1 MTRFPGE
8 MDSHRGRIVYQRA
21 WLNANLSMKTL
32 ISAFTATLAITMA
45 ASAAPR
51 LVVST
56 PSLVPESQIDLVLD
70 SPVTG
75 ITDLGK
81 TVTNTWLEIQP
92 ALPGKL
98 LWKAQNIAQFI
109 PEQAPAIGATYT
121 FSIPKNR
128 KHLDQSV
135 VPAGKFATLASE
147 SFRITAANSPD
158 RWNDDYSPSTSPW
171 LIIFNDAVDPD
182 SAGNFISF
190 TSKSGQRI
198 AAKLERPTVTRA
210 GYYATSARPWEFRFP
225 NAIVPPT
232 TPESVSPCVL
242 LATPISP
249 LPPGDGWAVSTLK
262 GLPNESAAARTIE
275 DGTYEIGN
283 IEPFKVT
290 KIAAVQNPSDPR
302 KLVLDFNQPLS
313 ASLPIDFLAKCVEM
327 NPRPENLRAEVKG
340 KQITLTGDFAD
351 LTKATVTLRPPFTSA
366 NGFDLEGTVTQE
378 VTFGHFVPVLSF
390 PSQDQAQLANGS
402 REYRMLTLNLENTRL
417 RIKKLSGADQVR
429 TFQGYRHVTGNGHD
443 GEPIQPTITL
453 PYSLVVGEPV
463 ADLTLP
469 LATPLDSTKI
479 TTLKWAEILP
489 KDTRNG
495 TYFLEATGTILPGY
509 DGKGSAPTTQ
519 AIIQLTDIGLAWKV
533 TAKDAFVYAFSC
545 DTGTP
550 LPGVKIEI
558 FGEDAASLE
567 SATTDASGI
576 AKLLRTPNTR
586 TLRASLG
593 GDDYLTA
600 FDSTLNTVGLWH
612 FPIRYSYT
620 KPAEFSRKA
629 FLFTDRSLYRP
640 GETVRIK
647 GIVRSQRGNDIEPAQ
662 ASPARVVIIDPTDK
676 EIHTSP
682 VTISTSGSF
691 DFTYTLPLGKTGNH
705 QIRLEYPEE
714 LAQAEALGEND
725 WEKQEAITESAR
737 FELPLRVEEFRRNAF
752 EVAQTIA
759 AVAPGATSLAT
770 DLSATYYQGQPV
782 AAGQVKYFSRITAQN
797 PYPERFRDFLFGNHR
812 TDDWTYWYHYFGY
825 RPDDEEHAAQVSQI
839 QGETHLSA
847 QGKVTL
853 TTEIPQAEFPT
864 AREVTISSEVTDANN
879 QTLTSTTTATVHP
892 ASVYI
897 GISRNDSLIR
907 AGDTVSL
914 KIVATDTTG
923 EPFKSTVKVT
933 ATLTREVNT
942 AVKSRTDTGATTTR
956 NDVTEETVMTSE
968 LTLDPA
974 ASAAQGT
981 LLDLTPKS
989 NGKHFLT
996 LRGTDPEGR
1005 AFATVTYFDVYGT
1018 DEYPWLY
1025 EDGLRVKLVAE
1036 KKSYKPGET
1045 ARVLVLSPIEG
1056 TALVTVEREK
1066 VLRSFLV
1073 PLKSDKPV
1081 IEIPLTEAD
1090 APNAFISILI
1100 IKGAK
1105 ESAREHKE
1113 PQLRLGYCELI
1124 VENLRDKLAVN
1135 IDTGTASHRPGDEVI
1150 LTGSVALA
1158 DGQPAAGAEVT
1169 LYAEDEG
1176 MLAVMGYQT
1185 PKPMDYFYQPRTLDV
1200 DSGTSFETF
1209 ISEDPEKQLF
1219 TNKGFFIGGG
1229 GDLSKLADLLRKNFD
1244 PCATWAPALVT
1255 DVSGKFTHTFKLPD
1269 TLTRYRLI
1277 AIAHQDAARFGHT
1290 ESSLLVKKDLMLEPK
1305 TPRFANQSDTF
1316 QSQVLVQNASTFTGT
1331 WEVTSRSET
1340 PCVTATGPV
1349 SQTVTLAPGASTT
1362 VIFPTR
1368 ADHTGEAVLTFQA
1381 TPISLVDTSLT
1392 TDLKRNLSDAV
1403 ESRFAVQYPMP
1414 LLRQTKLVR
1423 LQETGKTIDLRDQ
1436 LDRTLLDGSG
1446 EIDLEFSTSP
1456 LVEAAGSIDFLLHYP
1471 YGCVEQT
1478 TSSLIPWLT
1487 VKDLSPV
1494 IPKFAKMDEKKVA
1507 AAIQAGVN
1515 RLLSM
1520 QLPDGSFAYWPG
1532 GKDPVSWATAYAG
1545 MGLMLASEKGAN
1557 VPDSAIEALKKNLIE
1572 SLRGISTETSP
1583 SVLEIHTRALLVLAL
1598 AGEAQPAYRNLLVD
1612 RIAELTPSARCLLA
1626 TAIATEEEDNEA
1638 NLTLAKSVLISKVPF
1653 KLQNDDWMP
1662 WSADEAYQ
1670 LLAWLR
1676 IDPQGSEPTKALD
1689 RMLHERN
1696 PYGEWNT
1703 TWVNG
1708 WSLLAMA
1715 EYAKNSKLSDEPTE
1729 ITFSTTAA
1737 TETITLHQDVASAKR
1752 NFKLTAD
1759 LKLQVSTDI
1768 PAFVRINLVAKPQI
1782 VPTQPVAHNG
1792 LSIDRIYERINA
1804 DGSATILTEP
1814 KVGDL
1819 IRVSLRVTLP
1829 QDETRYLV
1837 IEDPLPCVFE
1847 TVNTDFKSQR
1857 AAVGIPT
1864 SENDWSVSHSELRSD
1879 RASFFLDQVWKKGT
1893 YTLTYLARCTLAGQ
1907 ATAPPAKVESMY
1919 DPENF
1924 ALSASRIFTTK

>member
-1 MTRFPGE
+1 
-8 MDSHRGRIVYQRA
+8 
-21 WLNANLSMKTL
+21 MKTL
-32 ISAFTATLAITMA
+32 TSAFTATLAITMA

-70 SPVTG
+70 SPVSET
-75 ITDLGK
+75 TDLGK
-81 TVTNTWLEIQP
+81 TVANTWLEIQP

-109 PEQAPAIGATYT
+109 PEQAPVIGVTYT

-128 KHLDQSV
+128 LHLDQSA

-147 SFRITAANSPD
+147 SFRILAANAPD
-158 RWNDDYSPSTSPW
+158 RWNDGYSPSKSAW
-171 LIIFNDAVDPD
+171 LLVFNDTVDPAA
-182 SAGNFISF
+182 AGNFISF
-190 TSKSGQRI
+190 TSKSGQRV
-198 AAKLERPTVTRA
+198 AAQLERPTVTRA
-210 GYYATSARPWEFRFP
+210 GYYATTAKPWEFRFP
-225 NAIVPPT
+225 NTIAPPSS
-232 TPESVSPCVL
+232 PESLTPCIL

-249 LPPGDGWAVSTLK
+249 LPPGEGWAVSTLK
-262 GLPNESAAARTIE
+262 GLPNESAVARTTE
-275 DGTYEIGN
+275 DGSYEIGK

-290 KIAAVQNPSDPR
+290 QIAALQVPSEPR
-302 KLVLDFNQPLS
+302 KLVIDFTHPLP
-313 ASLPIDFLAKCVEM
+313 ASLPSDFLAECIEM
-327 NPRPENLRAEVKG
+327 NPRPENLRAEVLG
-340 KQITLTGDFAD
+340 KRITLTGDFAD
-351 LTKATVTLRPPFTSA
+351 LAKATVSFRPPFTSA

-378 VTFGHFVPVLSF
+378 VTFGHFLPILSF

-402 REYRMLTLNLENTRL
+402 REYRMLTLNLEKTRL
-417 RIKKLSGADQVR
+417 RIKKLTGEDQVR
-429 TFQGYRHVTGNGHD
+429 AFQGYRHVTGIGHD

-453 PYSLVVGEPV
+453 PYSLVVGEAV
-463 ADLTLP
+463 ADLTVP
-469 LATPLDSTKI
+469 HETPLDATKI

-489 KDTRNG
+489 KDQRNG

-533 TAKDAFVYAFSC
+533 TAKDAVIYAFSC
-545 DTGTP
+545 DTGAP
-550 LPGVKIEI
+550 LPGVKIEM
-558 FGEDAASLE
+558 FGEDAASLL
-567 SATTDASGI
+567 ATTTDASGI
-576 AKLLRTPNTR
+576 AKMLRTSNTR

-593 GDDYLTA
+593 SDDYLTA

-620 KPAEFSRKA
+620 KSPEVSRKV

-640 GETVRIK
+640 GETVRMK

-662 ASPARVVIIDPTDK
+662 ASLARIAIIDPTDK

-682 VTISTSGSF
+682 VTISKSGGF
-691 DFTYTLPLGKTGNH
+691 DFTYTLPLGKTGSH

-714 LAQAEALGEND
+714 LALAETLEEDD
-725 WEKQEAITESAR
+725 WEKQEAIAQNAR

-759 AVAPGATSLAT
+759 TAVPGATSLAT

-812 TDDWTYWYHYFGY
+812 TDDWSYWYYYFGY
-825 RPDDEEHAAQVSQI
+825 RSDDEEHDAQATQV
-839 QGETHLSA
+839 QGEIQLSA
-847 QGKVTL
+847 AGKATL
-853 TTEIPQAEFPT
+853 TTAIPQAEFPT
-864 AREVTISSEVTDANN
+864 ARKVTISSEVTDANN
-879 QTLTSTTTATVHP
+879 QTLTSTATTTVHP
-892 ASVYI
+892 ASVYV
-897 GISRNDSLIR
+897 GVSRNDSLIR
-907 AGDTVSL
+907 AGDTVPL

-923 EPFKSTVKVT
+923 EPFKGTIKIT

-956 NDVTEETVMTSE
+956 NDATEETVVTSE

-981 LLDLTPKS
+981 LLEITPKS
-989 NGKHFLT
+989 NGKHILT
-996 LRGTDPEGR
+996 LSGTDPEGR
-1005 AFATVTYFDVYGT
+1005 AFATVTYLHVYGT
-1018 DEYPWLY
+1018 GEYPWLY

-1073 PLKSDKPV
+1073 PLKADKPV

-1113 PQLRLGYCELI
+1113 PQLRLGYCELT

-1135 IDTGTASHRPGDEVI
+1135 LDSSTASHRPGDEVT
-1150 LTGSVALA
+1150 LTGTVALA

-1176 MLAVMGYQT
+1176 TLAVMGYET
-1185 PKPMDYFYQPRTLDV
+1185 PQPMDYFYQPRVLDV

-1209 ISEDPEKQLF
+1209 ISEDLEKQYF

-1244 PCATWAPALVT
+1244 PCATWAPTLVT
-1255 DVSGKFTHTFKLPD
+1255 DASGKFTHTFKLPD

-1277 AIAHQDAARFGHT
+1277 AIAHHDAARFGHV
-1290 ESSLLVKKDLMLEPK
+1290 ESSLIVKKDLMLEPK

-1331 WEVTSRSET
+1331 WEITSRSET
-1340 PCVTATGPV
+1340 PCAIATGPV
-1349 SQTVTLAPGASTT
+1349 SQTITLAPGASTT

-1368 ADHTGEAVLTFQA
+1368 ADQTGEAVLTFQA
-1381 TPISLVDTSLT
+1381 TPISLIDTSLT
-1392 TDLKRNLSDAV
+1392 PALKRNLSDAV

-1423 LQETGKTIDLRDQ
+1423 LLETEEPIDLRDQ
-1436 LDRTLLDGSG
+1436 LDSNLLDGNG
-1446 EIDLEFSTSP
+1446 EIDLEFSTSA
-1456 LVEAAGSIDFLLHYP
+1456 LVEAAGSIDFLLQYP
-1471 YGCVEQT
+1471 HGCIEQT
-1478 TSSLIPWLT
+1478 TSALIPWLT

-1494 IPKFAKMDEKKVA
+1494 IQKFAKLDVKKVA
-1507 AAIQAGVN
+1507 ATIQVGVN

-1532 GKDPVSWATAYAG
+1532 SRNSVPWATAYAG

-1557 VPDSAIEALKKNLIE
+1557 VPNSSIEALKKNLIE
-1572 SLRGISTETSP
+1572 SLRGIATEKSP
-1583 SVLEIHTRALLVLAL
+1583 SALEIHARALLVLAL
-1598 AGEAQPAYRNLLVD
+1598 AGEAQSAYQNLLAD

-1626 TAIATEEEDNEA
+1626 SAIATTEEDNTT
-1638 NLTLAKSVLISKVPF
+1638 NLALAKSVLNSKVPF
-1653 KLQNDDWMP
+1653 KLQHDDWMS
-1662 WSADEAYQ
+1662 WSAEGAYQ
-1670 LLAWLR
+1670 LIALLK
-1676 IDPQGSEPTKALD
+1676 IDPAGPELTKALD

-1696 PYGEWNT
+1696 PYGSWNT

-1708 WSLLAMA
+1708 WSLLAIA
-1715 EYAKNSKLSDEPTE
+1715 EYAKNSNLRDEPTE
-1729 ITFSTTAA
+1729 ITFSTTTA

-1752 NFKLTAD
+1752 NFNLTPD
-1759 LKLQVSTDI
+1759 LKLDVTTDI
-1768 PAFVRINLVAKPQI
+1768 PAFVRVNLSAKPQI
-1782 VPTQPVAHNG
+1782 VPTQPVARNG
-1792 LSIDRIYERINA
+1792 LSIDRIYERIQA
-1804 DGSATILTEP
+1804 DGTATILTEP
-1814 KVGDL
+1814 QVGDL

-1829 QDETRYLV
+1829 HDQTRYLV

-1847 TVNTDFKSQR
+1847 TVNTDFKSQS

-1924 ALSASRIFTTK
+1924 ALSASRVFTTK